1 MSYSW
6 SVIVGM
12 SAAVIALSGCIPR
25 PQLVRLAPPVSVKA
39 AEGGGPGATVGV
51 AAFDVRPDQKL
62 GIITDA
68 HDHKDPVSITGDAAA
83 GLYDSVTQAMGRM
96 GYKAKPLAEDDPIT
110 LRVELRELSFNAL
123 KRAVDFEIT
132 IKVVVS
138 ANARNGVDTHDR
150 AFSVSQRKLAGGP
163 PTEVET
169 TRIVND
175 AVGLALSDLL
185 ADQELTGLL
194 SC

>member
-1 MSYSW
+1 MSYRW

-25 PQLVRLAPPVSVKA
+25 PQLVRLPPVSVKA

-68 HDHKDPVSITGDAAA
+68 DDRKDPLSVTGDAAA
-83 GLYDSVTQAMGRM
+83 GLYDSVTQALGCM
-96 GYKAKPLAEDDPIT
+96 GYKTKPLAEDGPIT

-123 KRAVDFEIT
+123 KRTVDFEIT

-138 ANARNGVDTHDR
+138 ANARNGVDTDDR

-169 TRIVND
+169 TRMVND
-175 AVGLALSDLL
+175 AVGLALSDML

-194 SC
+194 SR